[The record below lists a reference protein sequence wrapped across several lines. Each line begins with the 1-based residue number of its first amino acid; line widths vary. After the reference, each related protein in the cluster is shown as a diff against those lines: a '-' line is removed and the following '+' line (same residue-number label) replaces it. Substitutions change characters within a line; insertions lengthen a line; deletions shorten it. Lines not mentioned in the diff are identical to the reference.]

1 MTYFGNPPT
10 FYGGQFANQSTTR
23 YHLNERYNDQ
33 VNSSFLSNNLLSDAY
48 TPRSISTAYNPD
60 LSRALRFDA
69 YLLAIVRIE
78 DKRNAFYSA
87 EIVSKLRQKEQTQ
100 SFINKPCSLFVTD
113 RSLVIFDRASQ
124 VIAETI
130 PLENVD
136 PTCVH
141 ADVPDTLNDIF
152 MYRLIDRQLV
162 TTMSNASSTNNNE
175 SSSVIVFKCSNNEA
189 KILVDSIRTSTGK
202 PLKNLKSTYID
213 ARNVIERRNTDIYY
227 PSTTIVNPPIRMEP
241 LQFNNSSNIVNTQQ
255 TRTTIQP
262 AQTTI
267 QPAQTTIQPARTT
280 IQQAQ
285 TTIQPARTTIQQ
297 ARTTTQQTTIAA
309 TDYYKRLTEE
319 LNKCFDDIELFVRYL
334 EALMEYTK
342 ELERDHRRKEKK
354 STTGL
359 KQMVEKVP
367 DDLYFIDILQKFKH
381 SFNLLGELK
390 HIIHNPNAPELV
402 HYLLSPLQF
411 ILYTL
416 RTKHPN
422 QLKIAQD
429 IWVPGLT
436 KEAKELL
443 LNCLTSKEHDILR
456 NLGPAW
462 VRANDES
469 IPKFSDYRPVFL
481 EGRAVWVQNAPIE
494 YPQPTPLQPT
504 HSTDHTRVTHPFTR
518 FDERQQFIS
527 NTTHPSNQ
535 NNNNNGIS
543 TTYTTKIVQEP
554 SPIVGH
560 FDTSTVDRSVK
571 STMLENYNSQMQN
584 EHAWAIDRKRAGAK
598 ICAVRMD
605 RKGHNNR
612 ELTVRRGE
620 LIEIEDSSKK
630 WWRARN
636 FHGDVG
642 HVPNNIV
649 EEIEIEHRPLKIS
662 PSMPSVTNLHHSLT
676 TTNSRLRNN

>member
-1 MTYFGNPPT
+1 MLSHLRRGQNNEFNETSKPMNGN
-10 FYGGQFANQSTTR
+10 A
-23 YHLNERYNDQ
+23 ERWKSSDR
-33 VNSSFLSNNLLSDAY
+33 VNSSFLSSNLLSDAY
-48 TPRSISTAYNPD
+48 TPRSNSTAYNPD

-78 DKRNAFYSA
+78 DRRNNFYSA
-87 EIVSKLRQKEQTQ
+87 EVVSKLRQKEQTR
-100 SFINKPCSLFVTD
+100 SFINKPCSLFITD
-113 RSLVIFDRASQ
+113 RALVIFDRASQ
-124 VIAETI
+124 VIAESI

-152 MYRLIDRQLV
+152 MYRFIDRQLTPV
-162 TTMSNASSTNNNE
+162 VSHGSGANSSD

-189 KILVDSIRTSTGK
+189 KMLVDSIRTSTGK
-202 PLKNLKSTYID
+202 PLKNMKSTYID
-213 ARNVIERRNTDIYY
+213 ARSVIEHRPTEIYY
-227 PSTTIVNPPIRMEP
+227 PIAPISTQPMRMEP
-241 LQFNNSSNIVNTQQ
+241 AQIHNYPVATNSTQPMRMEPAQIHNYPVATNPTQPMRMESAQTTKDTSYIVNNQQ
-255 TRTTIQP
+255 TRTV
-262 AQTTI
+262 
-267 QPAQTTIQPARTT
+267 
-280 IQQAQ
+280 
-285 TTIQPARTTIQQ
+285 
-297 ARTTTQQTTIAA
+297 TQQSTLAA
-309 TDYYKRLTEE
+309 ADYYKRLTEE

-342 ELERDHRRKEKK
+342 ELERDHRRKDKK
-354 STTGL
+354 SATGL
-359 KQMVEKVP
+359 KQMVEKLP
-367 DDLYFIDILQKFKH
+367 DDQYFIDVLQKFKH

-390 HIIHNPNAPELV
+390 HIIHNPNAPELI

-416 RTKHPN
+416 RTKHVN

-462 VRANDES
+462 VRTADES
-469 IPKFSDYRPVFL
+469 VTKFSDYRPIFF
-481 EGRAVWVQNAPIE
+481 EGQAAWVQNTSIE
-494 YPQPTPLQPT
+494 RSQPTPLQPT
-504 HSTDHTRVTHPFTR
+504 HNTDLARVTHPFTV
-518 FDERQQFIS
+518 FDERQQF
-527 NTTHPSNQ
+527 TTSSARPSNQ
-535 NNNNNGIS
+535 NNNNNGLS
-543 TTYTTKIVQEP
+543 SNYNTKIVQQP
-554 SPIVGH
+554 SPAVGH
-560 FDTSTVDRSVK
+560 FDTSTVDRSTK
-571 STMLENYNSQMQN
+571 NTMLENYNSQMQN

-598 ICAVRMD
+598 ICAVKVD
-605 RKGHNNR
+605 RKGQNNK
-612 ELTVRRGE
+612 ELSVRRGE

-662 PSMPSVTNLHHSLT
+662 PSIPSGTNFNQSLT
-676 TTNSRLRNN
+676 TINSRLRNN

>member
-1 MTYFGNPPT
+1 MLSHLRRGHNYEFNEASKPMNPMNGNAERWKSS
-10 FYGGQFANQSTTR
+10 GNSL
-23 YHLNERYNDQ
+23 LNR
-33 VNSSFLSNNLLSDAY
+33 VNSSFLSNNLLSEVY
-48 TPRSISTAYNPD
+48 TPRSNVTAHNPD
-60 LSRALRFDA
+60 LSRAARFDA

-87 EIVSKLRQKEQTQ
+87 EVVGKLRHKEQTQ

-113 RSLVIFDRASQ
+113 RSLIIFDRASQ

-152 MYRLIDRQLV
+152 MYRLLDRHLA
-162 TTMSNASSTNNNE
+162 TTASYGSSTNTND

-202 PLKNLKSTYID
+202 PLKNQKSTYTD
-213 ARNVIERRNTDIYY
+213 TRNVVERRPTDIYY
-227 PSTTIVNPPIRMEP
+227 PSPTSLNPPIRMEP
-241 LQFNNSSNIVNTQQ
+241 SQINNPSHVVSNQQ
-255 TRTTIQP
+255 TRTVV
-262 AQTTI
+262 
-267 QPAQTTIQPARTT
+267 
-280 IQQAQ
+280 
-285 TTIQPARTTIQQ
+285 
-297 ARTTTQQTTIAA
+297 TQQSTSAA

-334 EALMEYTK
+334 EALTEYTK
-342 ELERDHRRKEKK
+342 ELERDHRRKDKK
-354 STTGL
+354 SAAGL
-359 KQMVEKVP
+359 KQMVEKLP
-367 DDLYFIDILQKFKH
+367 DDPYFNDILQKFKH

-390 HIIHNPNAPELV
+390 HIIHNPNAPELI

-416 RTKHPN
+416 RTKHPH
-422 QLKIAQD
+422 QLKIAQE
-429 IWVPGLT
+429 IWMPGLT

-443 LNCLTSKEHDILR
+443 LNCLTSKEHEILR

-462 VRANDES
+462 MRTNDDLT
-469 IPKFSDYRPVFL
+469 PKFSDYRPVFF
-481 EGRAVWVQNAPIE
+481 EGQAVWVQNASIPH
-494 YPQPTPLQPT
+494 PQSIPLQPT
-504 HSTDHTRVTHPFTR
+504 HNTDQTRVTHPFTR
-518 FDERQQFIS
+518 FDEPQQFAS
-527 NTTHPSNQ
+527 ATARSSNQ
-535 NNNNNGIS
+535 NNNNNGLS
-543 TTYTTKIVQEP
+543 TNYNTKLVQQP

-560 FDTSTVDRSVK
+560 FDTSTVDRSTK
-571 STMLENYNSQMQN
+571 NTMLENYNSQMQN

-598 ICAVRMD
+598 ICAVKMD
-605 RKGHNNR
+605 RKGHNNK

-636 FHGDVG
+636 FYGDIG

-649 EEIEIEHRPLKIS
+649 EEIEIEHRPLGIS
-662 PSMPSVTNLHHSLT
+662 PSMPSGTNLHHSLT